1 MLQQE
6 EKSEM
11 TFSPFKNCGLNFN
24 EKNEKQIFFVG
35 GDLLIPNLENLS
47 ATKISNFCSRRQ
59 N

>member
-35 GDLLIPNLENLS
+35 GGPLDPES
-47 ATKISNFCSRRQ
+47 
-59 N
+59 